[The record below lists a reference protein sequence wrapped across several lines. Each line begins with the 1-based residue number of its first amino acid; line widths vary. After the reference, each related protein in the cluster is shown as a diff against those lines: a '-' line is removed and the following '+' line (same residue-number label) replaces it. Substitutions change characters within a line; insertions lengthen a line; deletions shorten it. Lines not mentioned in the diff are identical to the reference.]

1 MKHFVV
7 KTRQLRKCF
16 ELLNRNA
23 NAWDESNAVQ
33 LAMKNNRLVLFAIQ
47 DDVETLHHLDL
58 VSSSRDLPTICIGI
72 NQIWRFVRM
81 VRNETVQFEVDQKQ
95 DNTHLIVNNNA
106 RLKLAHIKSDS
117 TPMLRNK
124 AKVSKLFSASEY
136 RKFCNQLLPFASTEL
151 TRFYLN
157 GVLWDLSGS
166 PEASF
171 VATDG
176 HRLVKINDK
185 TPEKL
190 EANVS
195 PIIPRELLHQARLA
209 CGNND
214 VTLEFDGKLITLTT
228 GDYSFSAMPIDGQYP
243 DYKKAIPTSKER
255 PFSLHINRTELLRA
269 SELCLGLHSATVSI
283 FSYPNGEVG
292 FEVLEFDDVGYTND
306 HKKCQLFLDLTAKWP
321 DAATLDCIKLNPRY
335 LHEFASTLEGQ
346 TIELRFC
353 EQAAPSACLPS
364 SGGSLLVLDT
374 NTNISRVLMPKRG

>member
-1 MKHFVV
+1 MTYFEVS
-7 KTRQLRKCF
+7 TRQLRKCL

-23 NAWDESNAVQ
+23 NTWDESNAVQ
-33 LAMKNNRLVLFAIQ
+33 LAMKNNQLVLFTIQ
-47 DDVETLHHLDL
+47 NDVQTFHHLDL
-58 VSSSRDLPTICIGI
+58 VSSSREFPTICIGI

-81 VRNETVQFEVDQKQ
+81 VRDETVRFKLDQKH
-95 DNTHLIVNNNA
+95 DDIHIAVKDYA
-106 RLKLAHIKSDS
+106 RLKAVHIKSDS

-124 AKVSKLFSASEY
+124 AIVTKLFSASEY
-136 RKFCNQLLPFASTEL
+136 RKFCQQLLPFTSTEL
-151 TRFYLN
+151 FRYYLH

-176 HRLVKINDK
+176 HRLVKIDHK
-185 TPEKL
+185 TQEKL

-228 GDYSFSAMPIDGQYP
+228 GDCSYSAMPIDGTYP
-243 DYKKAIPTSKER
+243 TYKKILPTNEER
-255 PFSLHINRTELLRA
+255 PFSLHINRAELLRA

-283 FSYPNGEVG
+283 FSYPNGKVG
-292 FEVLEFDDVGYTND
+292 CEVLEFDDIGHAYGQ
-306 HKKCQLFLDLTAKWP
+306 KKCQLFLELTAKWP
-321 DAATLDCIKLNPRY
+321 ESATLDCIKLNPRY

-346 TIELRFC
+346 TVELRFC
-353 EQAAPSACLPS
+353 EQSAPRDRLPS